1 MSRYIFEGAAFRL
14 DPAAIPHI
22 HPVLISAIRYPRCA
36 QWRNMFFTRRRPSMA
51 SQLHPAQP
59 ARRRLTTLA
68 LVTVATLGGF
78 AAATVAQA
86 QDTFKPPP
94 PVTYTE
100 KYEVYGGFN
109 FANGQAGQ
117 NLPKRYNMAGGEVMG
132 TYWLTPKW
140 GVAADGR
147 FEGGTTPVL
156 PSGQATNPPVQ
167 TRPYVSQ
174 IIGMGGAQYHWFGNQ
189 HAGVNLHALAGV
201 ANGDFDH
208 SNPNLVPALFQN
220 ATGLYSNRTSFMGTA
235 GGSIDFNRS
244 ARWAIRLSPEIVFEH
259 FGTELREFVYVSG
272 GVIYRFGNR

>member
-1 MSRYIFEGAAFRL
+1 MHF
-14 DPAAIPHI
+14 
-22 HPVLISAIRYPRCA
+22 
-36 QWRNMFFTRRRPSMA
+36 NRRRPFGSG
-51 SQLHPAQP
+51 QPHPSQP
-59 ARRRLTTLA
+59 ARRRLQLSALTL
-68 LVTVATLGGF
+68 VAAIGGF
-78 AAATVAQA
+78 AAGTVARA
-86 QDTFKPPP
+86 QDTFRPPP

-117 NLPKRYNMAGGEVMG
+117 NIPKRYNMAGGEVMG

-156 PSGQATNPPVQ
+156 PAGQATNPKVQ

-189 HAGVNLHALAGV
+189 HAGINLHALAGIT
-201 ANGDFDH
+201 NGNFDH
-208 SNPNLVPALFQN
+208 SNPNLPTAVFDN

-244 ARWAIRLSPEIVFEH
+244 ARWAIRLSPEIVFEK
-259 FGTELREFVYVSG
+259 FGTEVREFVSVSA
-272 GVIYRFGNR
+272 GVIYRFGDR